1 MAIFST
7 GDELVSPGE
16 ERRLGCVY
24 DSNGA
29 VLAAAVEEAGGA
41 PVRLGIARDVES
53 EIAAVLDRALQYD
66 MVLLSG
72 GTSKGAGDLAYH
84 AVGKLTH
91 PGIVVH
97 GVALKPGKPYASQ

>member
-1 MAIFST
+1 MWRKPTVAIFST

-72 GTSKGAGDLAYH
+72 ERRKARAILPITPSASFRILASWF
-84 AVGKLTH
+84 TE
-91 PGIVVH
+91 
-97 GVALKPGKPYASQ
+97 SR